1 VIKAVIF
8 DFFGVIC
15 SDEYWQFVK
24 QDRQTDAEYRDY
36 TDEVNLGQI
45 PWQSFVQK
53 ISQATGK
60 SIDEVNHMYETERID
75 PRVTGLIHELHKSYK
90 TGLIT
95 NAHHDFID
103 TILSENN
110 LSQLFDVTVVSSR
123 LGVIKPDP
131 RIFEYTLDKL
141 QIEPAEAVFID
152 DLDRHVSAA
161 RELGIQ
167 TVLFE
172 NFEQCK
178 QELDTILS
186 AQ

>member
-60 SIDEVNHMYETERID
+60 SIDEV
-75 PRVTGLIHELHKSYK
+75 HKSYK